1 MGLFRRPRLGQQL
14 PLSGAVKA
22 TIVVEDEGER
32 ALASTTIDRL
42 QRPLASLLQGAGATR
57 RPFRIPSRLLRPRH
71 RLACGL
77 LHASVSSWSVARR
90 RGSVGDRVVLSRS
103 RPPRCCL
110 DAHTRRLG
118 RNRCP
123 RQIWWRA
130 RLRLAGQIAVVAQWK
145 AAAFRAQNSFRRHEC
160 RSRPPLPRLTN
171 TRQCSTSR
179 LIRRR

>member
-77 LHASVSSWSVARR
+77 LHASVSSWSVARAEAALVI
-90 RGSVGDRVVLSRS
+90 GSYYPDRVRLVAAWM
-103 RPPRCCL
+103 PTHVVWEGI
-110 DAHTRRLG
+110 DA
-118 RNRCP
+118 
-123 RQIWWRA
+123 RA
-130 RLRLAGQIAVVAQWK
+130 RFGGEP
-145 AAAFRAQNSFRRHEC
+145 AFASPGK
-160 RSRPPLPRLTN
+160 SRWSLNGKPLPFVRKIHFGGTN
-171 TRQCSTSR
+171 AEAARHCHG
-179 LIRRR
+179 